1 MEPTSR
7 SKVWQWWVAGLLLLA
22 TMINYMD
29 RQTLSNLAVRITQ
42 QFDLS
47 NEQYGD
53 MEFVFGIAFAVG
65 SLFFGIIADRVP
77 VRLLYPA
84 ILVAWSAV
92 GFATGLAR
100 GYTSLLVCR
109 CLLGFFEAGHWP
121 CALIV
126 TQAVMSRGNRVMG
139 NSILQSG
146 ASLGAILTPIVIRLM
161 IGDSTEPDAWRTPF
175 FVIGGI
181 GVAWAFVW
189 LAVIRRGDLQR
200 QDSAEPAASQN
211 EASSRSSEP
220 HDSDRHAPG
229 RWIWT
234 LLTDRRFWAL
244 TCMVIA
250 INTSWQLIRAWLPK
264 FLQEGRGYS
273 EAEALYFNST
283 YFIFTDVG
291 CIAAGVVAMWLV
303 RRGLRVHTSRVLVY
317 LGCSLLA
324 GLTTLAAVLPQGWP
338 LLATL
343 LCVAAGTLGVFPCYY
358 SFTQEVSVTH
368 MGRLTGMLSFI
379 GWLASSPTQ
388 KLFGYV
394 VDQTGS
400 YDFNLAI
407 LGWSPLLG
415 LILFLVLW
423 PRHTSDDADAALPNV

>member
-7 SKVWQWWVAGLLLLA
+7 STRWQWWVSGLLLLA
-22 TMINYMD
+22 TMVNYMD
-29 RQTLSNLAVRITQ
+29 RQTLANLAVRVTQ
-42 QFDLS
+42 QFELS

-53 MEFVFGIAFAVG
+53 LELVFGIAFAVG
-65 SLFFGIIADRVP
+65 SLFFGIVADRVS
-77 VRLLYPA
+77 VRLLYPT

-92 GFATGLAR
+92 GVATGMST
-100 GYTSLLVCR
+100 GYLSLLVCR
-109 CLLGFFEAGHWP
+109 GLLGFFEAGHWP

-161 IGDSTEPDAWRTPF
+161 IGNNTHPDAWRLPF
-175 FVIGGI
+175 FVIGGVGLI
-181 GVAWAFVW
+181 WAIAWMAI
-189 LAVIRRGDLQR
+189 IRPGDLR
-200 QDSAEPAASQN
+200 RDTATNAEAAGDQV
-211 EASSRSSEP
+211 P
-220 HDSDRHAPG
+220 LG
-229 RWIWT
+229 WVMQ

-244 TCMVIA
+244 AVMVIS
-250 INTSWQLIRAWLPK
+250 INTSWQLVRAWLPK

-273 EAEALYFNST
+273 EAEALYFNSV

-291 CIAAGVVAMWLV
+291 CIAAGAAAMWLV
-303 RRGLRVHTSRVLVY
+303 RAGLRVHTSRVIVY
-317 LGCSLLA
+317 FVCSLLA
-324 GLTTLAAVLPQGWP
+324 ALTTVAAILPQGWP

-358 SFTQEVSVTH
+358 SFTQEVSVAH

-379 GWLASSPTQ
+379 GWMASSPTQ

-394 VDQTGS
+394 VDRTAS
-400 YDFNLAI
+400 YDLNLST
-407 LGWSPLLG
+407 L
-415 LILFLVLW
+415 
-423 PRHTSDDADAALPNV
+423 R

>member
-7 SKVWQWWVAGLLLLA
+7 STRWQWWVSGLLLLA
-22 TMINYMD
+22 TMVNYMD
-29 RQTLSNLAVRITQ
+29 RQTLANLAVRVTQ
-42 QFDLS
+42 QFELS

-53 MEFVFGIAFAVG
+53 LELVFGVAFAIG
-65 SLFFGIIADRVP
+65 SLFFGIVADRVS

-92 GFATGLAR
+92 GIATGMST
-100 GYTSLLVCR
+100 GYTSLLICR

-161 IGDSTEPDAWRTPF
+161 IGDSTHPDAWRLPF
-175 FVIGGI
+175 FVIGGA
-181 GVAWAFVW
+181 GLFWAVAW
-189 LAVIRRGDLQR
+189 LAMIRPGDLR
-200 QDSAEPAASQN
+200 RDTSTDTA
-211 EASSRSSEP
+211 
-220 HDSDRHAPG
+220 APG
-229 RWIWT
+229 DGVPLGWVVP

-244 TCMVIA
+244 ALMVIS
-250 INTSWQLIRAWLPK
+250 INTSWQLVRAWLPK

-273 EAEALYFNST
+273 EAEALYFNSV

-291 CIAAGVVAMWLV
+291 CIAAGVVAVWLV
-303 RRGLRVHTSRVLVY
+303 RAGLKVHTSRVVVY
-317 LGCSLLA
+317 FGCSLLA
-324 GLTTLAAVLPQGWP
+324 ALTTVAAMLPQGWP

-358 SFTQEVSVTH
+358 SFTQEVTVAH

-379 GWLASSPTQ
+379 GWMASSPTQ

-394 VDQTGS
+394 VDRTDS
-400 YDFNLAI
+400 YDLNLAI
-407 LGWSPLLG
+407 LGWAPLAG
-415 LILFLVLW
+415 LIAFLILW
-423 PRHTSDDADAALPNV
+423 PRHTVQE

>member
-1 MEPTSR
+1 MEPASR
-7 SKVWQWWVAGLLLLA
+7 STVWQWWVAGLLLLA

-42 QFDLS
+42 QFELS

-65 SLFFGIIADRVP
+65 SLFFGIISDRVP

-100 GYTSLLVCR
+100 GYTSLVVCR
-109 CLLGFFEAGHWP
+109 GLLGFFEAGHWP

-146 ASLGAILTPIVIRLM
+146 ASLGAVLTPIIIRFM
-161 IGDSTEPDAWRTPF
+161 VGDSTEPDAWRLPF

-181 GVAWAFVW
+181 GLAWAVVW
-189 LAVIRRGDLQR
+189 LSVIKRGDLQR
-200 QDSAEPAASQN
+200 EKPVEAPAVTG
-211 EASSRSSEP
+211 EAP
-220 HDSDRHAPG
+220 AG
-229 RWIWT
+229 WIMT
-234 LLTDRRFWAL
+234 LLRDRRFWAL
-244 TCMVIA
+244 AIMVIS

-264 FLQEGRGYS
+264 FMQEGRGYS
-273 EAEALYFNST
+273 EVEALYFNST

-291 CIAAGVVAMWLV
+291 CIAAGVATMWLV
-303 RRGLRVHTSRVLVY
+303 RRGVGVHTSRVLVY

-324 GLTTLAAVLPQGWP
+324 GLTTLAAFLPQGWP

-358 SFTQEVSVTH
+358 SFTQEVTITH

-379 GWLASSPTQ
+379 GWIASSPTQ

-400 YDFNLAI
+400 YDLNLAI
-407 LGWSPLLG
+407 LGWAPLLG
-415 LILFLVLW
+415 LIVFLALW
-423 PRHTSDDADAALPNV
+423 PKHSSIETETSISGAH

>member
-7 SKVWQWWVAGLLLLA
+7 STRWQWWVSGLLLLA
-22 TMINYMD
+22 TMVNYMD
-29 RQTLSNLAVRITQ
+29 RQTLANLAVRVTQ

-53 MEFVFGIAFAVG
+53 LELVFGIAFAVG
-65 SLFFGIIADRVP
+65 SLFFGIVADRVS
-77 VRLLYPA
+77 VRVLYPL

-92 GFATGLAR
+92 GFATGLAT

-126 TQAVMSRGNRVMG
+126 TQAVMSRSNRVMG

-161 IGDSTEPDAWRTPF
+161 IGNNTHPDAWRLPF
-175 FVIGGI
+175 FIIGGVGLLWAI
-181 GVAWAFVW
+181 AWISV
-189 LAVIRRGDLQR
+189 VRPGDLR
-200 QDSAEPAASQN
+200 REPPNSTDTSADQVPLA
-211 EASSRSSEP
+211 
-220 HDSDRHAPG
+220 
-229 RWIWT
+229 WILQ
-234 LLTDRRFWAL
+234 LLSDRRFWAL
-244 TCMVIA
+244 AVMVIS

-273 EAEALYFNST
+273 EAEALYFNSV

-291 CIAAGVVAMWLV
+291 CIAAGAAAMWLV
-303 RRGLRVHTSRVLVY
+303 RAGLRVHSSRVVVY
-317 LGCSLLA
+317 LACSLLA
-324 GLTTLAAVLPQGWP
+324 ALTTVAAMLPQGWP
-338 LLATL
+338 LLGIL

-358 SFTQEVSVTH
+358 SFTQEVTVAH

-379 GWLASSPTQ
+379 GWIASSPTQ

-394 VDQTGS
+394 VDRTGS
-400 YDFNLAI
+400 YDLNLAI
-407 LGWSPLLG
+407 LGWAPLVG
-415 LILFLVLW
+415 LLVFLVLW
-423 PRHTSDDADAALPNV
+423 PRQTAQE

>member
-7 SKVWQWWVAGLLLLA
+7 STRWQWWVSGLLLLA
-22 TMINYMD
+22 TMVNYMD
-29 RQTLSNLAVRITQ
+29 RQTLANLAVRVTQ

-53 MEFVFGIAFAVG
+53 LELVFGIAFAVG
-65 SLFFGIIADRVP
+65 SLFFGIVADRVS
-77 VRLLYPA
+77 VRLLYPT

-92 GFATGLAR
+92 GFATGLAT
-100 GYTSLLVCR
+100 GYNSLLICR

-126 TQAVMSRGNRVMG
+126 TQAVMSRSNRVMG

-161 IGDSTEPDAWRTPF
+161 IGDNTHPDAWRLPF
-175 FVIGGI
+175 FVIGGVGLVWAI
-181 GVAWAFVW
+181 AWVS
-189 LAVIRRGDLQR
+189 VVRPGDLR
-200 QDSAEPAASQN
+200 REIPTGADR
-211 EASSRSSEP
+211 SREQVP
-220 HDSDRHAPG
+220 LG
-229 RWIWT
+229 WVLQ
-234 LLTDRRFWAL
+234 LLSDRRFWAL
-244 TCMVIA
+244 AIMVIS

-273 EAEALYFNST
+273 EAEALYFNSV

-291 CIAAGVVAMWLV
+291 CIAAGAAAMWLV
-303 RRGLRVHTSRVLVY
+303 RAGLRVHSSRVVVY
-317 LGCSLLA
+317 FACSLLA
-324 GLTTLAAVLPQGWP
+324 ALTTLAAMLPQGWP

-358 SFTQEVSVTH
+358 SFTQEVTVAQ

-379 GWLASSPTQ
+379 GWIASSPTQ

-394 VDQTGS
+394 VDRTGS
-400 YDFNLAI
+400 YDLNLAI
-407 LGWSPLLG
+407 LGWAPLVG
-415 LILFLVLW
+415 LLAFLMLW
-423 PRHTSDDADAALPNV
+423 PRHTAQDAPPVPVQS